1 MSRTASMQF
10 TFLTRDQAIAYL
22 AQFDRGVPKTAE
34 NHGDRIMAQRR
45 VELPPPAPMTLAEFA
60 RRYPPRDARAADTRR
75 RR

>member
-22 AQFDRGVPKTAE
+22 AQFERGVPRTAE

-45 VELPPPAPMTLAEFA
+45 VELPEPPAMTLAEFA
-60 RRYPPRDARAADTRR
+60 RRYPPKQLRGGRR
-75 RR
+75 